1 MYALHLAVNAIRNG
15 DCDAAI
21 AAGSNLILSP
31 DLQLFSAKLGAL
43 SSSNTCHTFDASA
56 DGFARGEGFGAL
68 YLKKVSDAVKDG
80 DLIRAVIRG
89 TAVNAYVSY
98 TMLPFVD

>member
-21 AAGSNLILSP
+21 TAGSNLILSP
-31 DLQLFSAKLGAL
+31 DLQLFSAKLGAM
-43 SSSNTCHTFDASA
+43 SSTSTCHTFDAAA
-56 DGFARGEGFGAL
+56 DGYARGEGFGAF
-68 YLKKVSDAVKDG
+68 YLKKMSEAIKNQ

-89 TAVNAYVSY
+89 TAVNAWVAPS
-98 TMLPFVD
+98 